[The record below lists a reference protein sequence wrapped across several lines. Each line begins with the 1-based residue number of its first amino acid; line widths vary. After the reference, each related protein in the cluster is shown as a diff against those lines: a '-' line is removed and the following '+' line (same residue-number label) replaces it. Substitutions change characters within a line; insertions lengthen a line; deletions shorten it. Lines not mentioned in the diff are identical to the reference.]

1 MFNRQVWRQN
11 KDRFARSYKN
21 VCPTVRAVGY
31 SEMTG
36 HRFLT
41 PDRDVQ
47 QTEFANGVTVTVNFG
62 DKAYSLPGG
71 VIIEAMSHHVSGM

>member
-1 MFNRQVWRQN
+1 
-11 KDRFARSYKN
+11 
-21 VCPTVRAVGY
+21 
-31 SEMTG
+31 MTG

-47 QTEFANGVTVTVNFG
+47 QTKFANGVTVTANFG
-62 DKAYSLPGG
+62 GKAYSLPGG